1 MKPRLLS
8 FFAKNVIIL
17 MFGYSTI
24 SYAYVIWVYST
35 SNSRKNVLIS
45 IKITFPFWA
54 IRYFSSFFMTNIIR
68 FLQATRDFLKIHIC
82 DQTNFLS
89 ATLNGWNIVIHT
101 TLLMVLLYKYYI
113 KIYQI
118 CKSWNIL
125 LPWHISQVGCD
136 IILPLFIAYHS
147 KTTYSHQKL
156 VISRFV
162 SFLY

>member
-1 MKPRLLS
+1 MVLNLCKFKNDNINVWLYH
-8 FFAKNVIIL
+8 NVIL
-17 MFGYSTI
+17 LRDMSVFY
-24 SYAYVIWVYST
+24 IWFK
-35 SNSRKNVLIS
+35 KNVLIS

-113 KIYQI
+113 KNIPNLQI
-118 CKSWNIL
+118 LKYTFTL
-125 LPWHISQVGCD
+125 AHISSRLWYYPP
-136 IILPLFIAYHS
+136 IIYCLPD
-147 KTTYSHQKL
+147 
-156 VISRFV
+156 
-162 SFLY
+162 

>member
-8 FFAKNVIIL
+8 LFSQNNIKLDVVFARSIVIIS
-17 MFGYSTI
+17 MFGYTTI
-24 SYAYVIWVYST
+24 SYSYVIWVYST

-45 IKITFPFWA
+45 IKITFPFWV

-101 TLLMVLLYKYYI
+101 TLLMVLLYIVLYKKHTKSANLEKYFYLG
-113 KIYQI
+113 IYL
-118 CKSWNIL
+118 K
-125 LPWHISQVGCD
+125 
-136 IILPLFIAYHS
+136 
-147 KTTYSHQKL
+147 
-156 VISRFV
+156 
-162 SFLY
+162 

>member
-68 FLQATRDFLKIHIC
+68 FLHATRDFLKIHIC

-113 KIYQI
+113 KNIPNLQI
-118 CKSWNIL
+118 LKYTFTL
-125 LPWHISQVGCD
+125 AHISSRLWYYPP
-136 IILPLFIAYHS
+136 IIYCLP
-147 KTTYSHQKL
+147 Q
-156 VISRFV
+156 
-162 SFLY
+162 

>member
-1 MKPRLLS
+1 MKPSLLKKS
-8 FFAKNVIIL
+8 NNVIIL
-17 MFGYSTI
+17 MFGYTTI
-24 SYAYVIWVYST
+24 SYSYVIWVYST

-101 TLLMVLLYKYYI
+101 TLLMVLLYIVLYK
-113 KIYQI
+113 KHTKSANLEIYFYLGI
-118 CKSWNIL
+118 YLK
-125 LPWHISQVGCD
+125 
-136 IILPLFIAYHS
+136 
-147 KTTYSHQKL
+147 
-156 VISRFV
+156 
-162 SFLY
+162 